1 MRTPTVVSL
10 ADALAAKQAGPRRL
24 QTGTEAALA
33 AFTPALLAQAFKG
46 EL

>member
-1 MRTPTVVSL
+1 VSRL
-10 ADALAAKQAGPRRL
+10 DALAAQQTELRRL

-33 AFTPALLAQAFKG
+33 AFTPALLAKAFRG